1 MRKIGALNNELRDST
16 KPFVK
21 NLGDASFSERRSG
34 IKDRRKINTYIW
46 NDRRSGIADRRK
58 NIKDKTLMTLSV
70 YDLRRIFN
78 QKEYNK

>member
-46 NDRRSGIADRRK
+46 NDRRSGIADRRRK
-58 NIKDKTLMTLSV
+58 IRVKSRMALGS
-70 YDLRRIFN
+70 F
-78 QKEYNK
+78 